1 MRAGRRSVAAL
12 LGLTLLIV
20 ASGQATAG
28 VGEACRDQ
36 AASAERGAAIP
47 EGLLLAIGKRESGRY
62 DTRAGGVLPWPW
74 AVNREGEGHLFE
86 TREEA
91 IAYVAAALR
100 AGATSIDVGCFQINL
115 KYHPTAFASLD
126 EAFDPAAN
134 AAYAARFMTELHD
147 RTGNWE
153 TAIAYYHSADPLL
166 GEPYRRAVLAT
177 WHGETEFM
185 SGGQAGLT
193 LSGPLREI
201 MGIRI
206 WIPSASVASVS
217 GPATRQRALP
227 AAPRVVSLHP
237 DPLRSGRTLPRVF
250 TPSAVVA
257 QSHG

>member
-1 MRAGRRSVAAL
+1 MRSSRHGAAAL
-12 LGLTLLIV
+12 LILTLFIV

-74 AVNREGEGHLFE
+74 AVNREGEGRLFE

-91 IAYVAAALR
+91 ITYVVAALR

-166 GEPYRRAVLAT
+166 GEPYRRAVLAI
-177 WHGETEFM
+177 WHGEAAFG
-185 SGGQAGLT
+185 SAGQMGPA
-193 LSGPLREI
+193 LSGPFREI

-206 WIPSASVASVS
+206 WIPTASVASVS

-227 AAPRVVSLHP
+227 AAPRVVSLRP
-237 DPLRSGRTLPRVF
+237 ETLRPGRALPRVF
-250 TPSAVVA
+250 TPQAVAA
-257 QSHG
+257 QFRG